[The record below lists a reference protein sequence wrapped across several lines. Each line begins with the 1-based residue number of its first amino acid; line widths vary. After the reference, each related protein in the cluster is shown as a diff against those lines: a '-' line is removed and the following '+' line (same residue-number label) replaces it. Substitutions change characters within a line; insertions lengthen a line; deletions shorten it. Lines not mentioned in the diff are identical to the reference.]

1 MGRTALLSAAAI
13 IILGA
18 VLVWTLR
25 PTPYFP
31 VARIAAPEGVTLS
44 FLQDQAPSEADCQT
58 ANQRATAAMLA
69 SCKECS
75 LAEARC
81 VDTRPK
87 ELGQTTPGAQDMV
100 AAKNLQILVTA
111 PPAAAHALCQ
121 TLAAGIGANDRQM
134 RAGGGLG

>member
-18 VLVWTLR
+18 ALVFFLR

-44 FLQDQAPSEADCQT
+44 FLQDQAPSETDCQA

-69 SCKECS
+69 NCKECS

-87 ELGQTTPGAQDMV
+87 ELGQTAAGAQDMI
-100 AAKNLQILVTA
+100 AAKGLQILITA
-111 PPAAAHALCQ
+111 PPPAAHALCQ
-121 TLAAGIGANDRQM
+121 SLAAGIGASDPTAKCVQ
-134 RAGGGLG
+134 AAD